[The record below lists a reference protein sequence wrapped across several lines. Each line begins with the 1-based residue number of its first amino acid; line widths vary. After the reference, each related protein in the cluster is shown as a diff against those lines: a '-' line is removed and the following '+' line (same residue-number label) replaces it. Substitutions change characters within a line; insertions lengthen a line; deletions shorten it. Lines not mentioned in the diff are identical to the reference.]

1 MKKKIC
7 IFILLVVF
15 AFVGLKTIN
24 ASTLSKNDY
33 LNQIEELEKDID
45 NLKKKI
51 DDMNSKISKLNTEYQ
66 QLSSDLARKL
76 TQDDMFYWFD
86 YCDIYNTRACVRIE
100 SKFYK
105 TFLGIETSSATRTGS
120 GVIIKEQGN
129 YEYVLTSSNIIKND
143 TKYDKEKYT
152 VWDSFKYE
160 YSASLYCSN
169 ESYGLAILIFTKKY
183 NDLYAVSLASK
194 DVALNDPVCNIY
206 SPKDYGY
213 NHMNFSTISNTNRES
228 DGFSFP
234 LIVNKIDIKSNIYGS
249 MTVNMKGELVGITYY
264 SSTSNDYQDIYSIA
278 IPVSTIKVFLN
289 QNRIAV

>member
-7 IFILLVVF
+7 FFILLVVF
-15 AFVGLKTIN
+15 TFLGLKTIN
-24 ASTLSKNDY
+24 ASTLTKTDY

-45 NLKKKI
+45 DLKKKI

-66 QLSSDLARKL
+66 QLSSDLAGKL
-76 TQDDMFYWFD
+76 TQDDMFDWFN

-105 TFLGIETSSATRTGS
+105 TFLGIETSSYTRTGS

-152 VWDSFKYE
+152 VWDSFKDE

-169 ESYGLAILIFTKKY
+169 ESYGLAILIFTKNY

-194 DVALNDPVCNIY
+194 DGALNDPVCNIY

-228 DGFSFP
+228 DDFSFP

-249 MTVNMKGELVGITYY
+249 MTVNMKGQLVGITYY
-264 SSTSNDYQDIYSIA
+264 SSTSSDYQTNYSIA
-278 IPVSTIKVFLN
+278 IPVSIIKVFLK
-289 QNRIAV
+289 QNGIAL